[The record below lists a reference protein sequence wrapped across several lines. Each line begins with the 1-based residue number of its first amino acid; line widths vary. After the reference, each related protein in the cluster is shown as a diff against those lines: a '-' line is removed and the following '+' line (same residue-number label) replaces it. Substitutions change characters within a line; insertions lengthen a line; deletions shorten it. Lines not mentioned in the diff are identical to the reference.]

1 MTTIPSI
8 GLEVETIEY
17 KNISFT
23 VWDIGGQV
31 EVSKEA
37 KSGDGT
43 VEKVGIK
50 VDGKFK
56 SHITNQC
63 FDSQRALDLH
73 HQFLHDPNAAGS
85 NLAEWEARHWAST
98 QLLVWGC
105 VVVWAQVVTEKKIY
119 KCKER
124 DRW

>member
-1 MTTIPSI
+1 MASLCVDVPGDTILYYLKLGKVVTTIPSI

-85 NLAEWEARHWAST
+85 NLAE
-98 QLLVWGC
+98 
-105 VVVWAQVVTEKKIY
+105 
-119 KCKER
+119 
-124 DRW
+124 